1 MMTKPMAA
9 LGLAALL
16 LAGTAQAQSSMPNG
30 KTAPQGAQATGT
42 QKPAAS
48 KHDQQFVKE
57 AIEADLAEVQVGQ
70 LAQQKGDSQQVKQF
84 GQTLQQDH
92 SQNLQKAQEL
102 AQQVGVTAPTQPSAQ
117 QKKMYEKLSKLSGPK
132 FDKQFAKDMVA
143 DHKKDVAKFQK
154 EGKGQGQVAQFAQ
167 QTTPVLQKHLQMA
180 QEIEN
185 QGATVGG
192 KAGNK

>member
-1 MMTKPMAA
+1 MITKPMAA

-16 LAGTAQAQSSMPNG
+16 MAGAAQAQTSLPKSSA
-30 KTAPQGAQATGT
+30 APQSAANST

-70 LAQQKGDSQQVKQF
+70 LAQQKGQSQQAKQF
-84 GQTLQQDH
+84 GQALQQDH
-92 SQNLQKAQEL
+92 SQNLQQAQQL
-102 AQQVGVTAPTQPSAQ
+102 AQQLGVTAPTQPNAQ

-132 FDKQFAKDMVA
+132 FDQQFAKDMVA

-154 EGKGQGQVAQFAQ
+154 EGKGQGAVAQFAQ

-180 QEIEN
+180 QQIEN